1 MRTIL
6 PFFTALLLQLVLS
19 ACHRQAENDDARR
32 TDSLL
37 TATTDQLF
45 SNPQKADSIFQKMQ
59 ATLTDSI
66 CWYRLQVFRGTAW
79 RMMGDS
85 TRSEQFYKKV
95 EAWCQRTAGSK
106 KIEGLLWNHRGIEEA
121 FQGKAE
127 QAAICFQ
134 RAFDLLNEPP
144 KTKELIATSTNLA
157 DNYMQTGDLPQSAN
171 YYRYAL
177 YLCDS
182 LHDYSNRTAIY
193 SGLGQTYMDLGNFTE
208 AHHFFSLAGQNI
220 DKEDMQTRFF
230 YYFSLGN
237 CYYFEERYAEALSM
251 FHHAGELAQLTNN
264 PSFQLA
270 CEGNLAEVYLMADS
284 LAQARTHLSRCEAF
298 MKDAPGTP
306 SLTAAYVESLV
317 ADLALA
323 EGRTNEAQTFMKKN
337 ADSLLAQSPR
347 YLMLHYRRLE
357 HYATR
362 DRLWEKA
369 YIFGSRADK
378 YADSLQ
384 NQQTQKAVIDIGLR
398 YRRDTTLLRQQLYL
412 SDLQTRNAQQRG
424 YLFLAVS
431 TAIVLALA
439 ATLTIL
445 IYRRRTQSRFKQ
457 QMERMTELR
466 MDIVRNRV
474 SPHYIFNVLGT
485 ILPKLQGHPD
495 LEEPVDLLID
505 VLRGNLLASGKV
517 AVPLAD
523 ELTLVRNYVA
533 LHHYSK
539 GERPAVTWEVDSSL
553 LDDGVQVLSMALQIP
568 VENALK
574 HAFPTLSDHNAIHIS
589 VIRKEDAFCLCVT
602 DNGCGYNPGNVAPT
616 GRDTG
621 TGLRLISR
629 TIDILNQY
637 NRHAASLSICNVPA
651 PHRGTQTIV
660 TIPLDYNFSL
670 PEKK

>member
-6 PFFTALLLQLVLS
+6 PLFAALLLQFVLS
-19 ACHRQAENDDARR
+19 ACHRQTENDDTRR

-37 TATTDQLF
+37 NATADLLF
-45 SNPQKADSIFQKMQ
+45 TAPQKADTIFQKMQ
-59 ATLTDSI
+59 ATLTDSSS
-66 CWYRLQVFRGTAW
+66 WYRLHVFRGTAW
-79 RMMGDS
+79 RLMGDS
-85 TRSEQFYKKV
+85 AKSAQLYEQV
-95 EAWCQRTAGSK
+95 EQWCHRTTGSHTV
-106 KIEGLLWNHRGIEEA
+106 EGLLWNHRGIKETLT
-121 FQGKAE
+121 GNAE
-127 QAAICFQ
+127 RAAACYQ
-134 RAFDLLNEPP
+134 RAFDLLNQPP
-144 KTKELIATSTNLA
+144 KTKELIATSANLA
-157 DNYMQTGDLPQSAN
+157 DNYMQTGDLPQAAN

-177 YLCDS
+177 FLCDS
-182 LHDYSNRTAIY
+182 LRDFSNRTAIY

-220 DKEDMQTRFF
+220 GREDMQTRFF

-237 CYYFEERYAEALSM
+237 CYYFEKRYPESLSM
-251 FHHAGELAQLTNN
+251 FLRARKLAEQSRN

-270 CEGNLAEVYLMADS
+270 CEGNLAEVYLMQDS
-284 LAQARTHLSRCEAF
+284 LPQARHHLARCKAF
-298 MKDAPGTP
+298 MKEAPGTP

-323 EGRTNEAQTFMKKN
+323 EGRSSDAQAFMKKN

-431 TAIVLALA
+431 AAIVLALA

-445 IYRRRTQSRFKQ
+445 IYRRRTRSRFKR
-457 QMERMTELR
+457 QMEKITELR

-474 SPHYIFNVLGT
+474 SPHYVFNVLGT

-523 ELTLVRNYVA
+523 ELSLVRNYVA

-553 LDDGVQVLSMALQIP
+553 LADGVQVLSMALQIP

-574 HAFPTLSDHNAIHIS
+574 HAFPTLSDHSAIHIS

-629 TIDILNQY
+629 TIGILNQY
-637 NRHAASLSICNVPA
+637 NRHAASFSIHNVQA
-651 PHRGTQTIV
+651 PHRGTQTCV
-660 TIPLDYNFSL
+660 TLPLDYNYSL
-670 PEKK
+670 PESK